1 MFSTKFY
8 ALSQNFIST
17 AYLVLKLLQNIIH
30 SGGGG
35 GGRVGGDPPPH
46 KLRKAFKN
54 TKQKVLTLSWPQ
66 YNIFKPGQNVQ

>member
-35 GGRVGGDPPPH
+35 GGGGGGVGGDTTLH

-54 TKQKVLTLSWPQ
+54 TKQKVLTLS
-66 YNIFKPGQNVQ
+66 

>member
-1 MFSTKFY
+1 MFSTKFC

-35 GGRVGGDPPPH
+35 GRVGGDTTLH

>member
-35 GGRVGGDPPPH
+35 GGRLGGDPTRH
-46 KLRKAFKN
+46 KLPKAFKN
-54 TKQKVLTLSWPQ
+54 TKQKVLTLS
-66 YNIFKPGQNVQ
+66 